1 MIYLDDM
8 LILNQTRGSDKRQR
22 LNSAHFAQF
31 GLGDQLEKISVR
43 SNQDNRISRIQAE
56 QLEYGSLTSTGKN
69 KQHPTEMPGI
79 VRNRLVC

>member
-1 MIYLDDM
+1 M
-8 LILNQTRGSDKRQR
+8 
-22 LNSAHFAQF
+22 
-31 GLGDQLEKISVR
+31 
-43 SNQDNRISRIQAE
+43 IQAE